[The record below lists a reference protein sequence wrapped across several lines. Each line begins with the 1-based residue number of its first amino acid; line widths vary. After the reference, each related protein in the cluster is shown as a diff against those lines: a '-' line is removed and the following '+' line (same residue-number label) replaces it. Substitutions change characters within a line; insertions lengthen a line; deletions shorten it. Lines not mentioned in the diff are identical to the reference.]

1 MRSFKGA
8 VLRYSQ
14 IVNTNFR
21 HTGGQIRRRCIQ
33 IRVCSVFHSFFQ
45 IHILMDASQKEIEI
59 LENIYHSQ
67 PNVRQRDLAHVAGLS
82 LGMTNAILKRLA
94 QKGWITMRK
103 VNSRNIS
110 YAVSPEGMEV
120 IMRKSYHYFR
130 RTIKNV
136 VYYRRTIEELIREI
150 SELGYQGL
158 VLVGKSELDFI
169 VEHACRRYGVRILK
183 EDPEEQEGVFLL
195 YSENYIPDEEEKE
208 QGRGYLQKVLVEM

>member
-1 MRSFKGA
+1 
-8 VLRYSQ
+8 
-14 IVNTNFR
+14 
-21 HTGGQIRRRCIQ
+21 
-33 IRVCSVFHSFFQ
+33 
-45 IHILMDASQKEIEI
+45 
-59 LENIYHSQ
+59 
-67 PNVRQRDLAHVAGLS
+67 
-82 LGMTNAILKRLA
+82 
-94 QKGWITMRK
+94 
-103 VNSRNIS
+103 
-110 YAVSPEGMEV
+110 VSPEGMEV